1 MASIEQFEYFQL
13 NPNEFNKTE
22 IPVSIMPYVISE
34 VFINEVIPGD
44 LIWLNAVIGGVDN
57 DNETKVASLNIN
69 LYKGNVF
76 IPGKEIYSSYIEAD
90 KDGDG
95 DGDIINVPL
104 SYVDAINKAA
114 TNVRYVLT
122 VQLTSNINNVFIR
135 GPLTF
140 TALRIRP

>member
-1 MASIEQFEYFQL
+1 MASIEQFEYFEL
-13 NPNEFNKTE
+13 NPNEFNSTE

-34 VFINEVIPGD
+34 VFIDEVIPGD
-44 LIWLNAVIGGVDN
+44 LIWINAVIGGVDN
-57 DNETKVASLNIN
+57 DNETKAASLNIN

-76 IPGKEIYSSYIEAD
+76 IPGKEIYSSYIEVD

-95 DGDIINVPL
+95 DITNVPL
-104 SYVDAINKAA
+104 SYVDPINKAA

-122 VQLTSNINNVFIR
+122 VQLTSNVINVFIR
-135 GPLTF
+135 GPITF